1 MVGGKSSNV
10 LHSSAAAFSLQGGS
24 EDLSGGGENFSS
36 HSHVNAERTSL
47 SLGLW
52 LTVSVCE

>member
-1 MVGGKSSNV
+1 M
-10 LHSSAAAFSLQGGS
+10 LHSSASAFSLQGGS

-36 HSHVNAERTSL
+36 HSHVNAERASL

-52 LTVSVCE
+52 LTASVCE